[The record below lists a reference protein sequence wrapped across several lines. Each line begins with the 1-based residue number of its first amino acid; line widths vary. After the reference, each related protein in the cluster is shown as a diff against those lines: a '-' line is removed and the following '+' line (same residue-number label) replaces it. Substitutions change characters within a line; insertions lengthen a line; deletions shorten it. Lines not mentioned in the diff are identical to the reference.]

1 MKQVKI
7 ESSPIELKSRCNFN
21 FFTIKSLTLIFVTI
35 ISLTIFLIFRRNHN
49 FKFDK
54 NFDYIHYENDF
65 ITEKMKN
72 DAGWHLT
79 LDHAYLIN
87 GLIRKYKPKNCLEIG
102 VARGG
107 SAILILN
114 AIKDIPNSNL
124 VSIDIRENYFGDK
137 TKKTGYLVK
146 EKFPELSKK
155 WTLFLGDMP
164 YKFLSNLNQKFD
176 FVFLDA
182 AHVSP
187 GEFMNLIEVFPFL
200 RENTIVVLHDIV
212 WHYFSVYNT
221 SYNIYDARVM
231 PTQNFLMSALIGEKI
246 LLNDEQNGFVNIGV
260 ICLNKNQKQYYL
272 NYFLLLMNIWQY
284 LPTEEQLIG
293 LRKFIIKYYNNDVL
307 LRIYDYS
314 VEQNRKFFINLKN
327 KKYKLEY

>member
-21 FFTIKSLTLIFVTI
+21 FITIKSLTLIFVTI

-87 GLIRKYKPKNCLEIG
+87 GLIRKYKPKNRLEIG

-114 AIKDIPNSNL
+114 AIKDIPN
-124 VSIDIRENYFGDK
+124 
-137 TKKTGYLVK
+137 
-146 EKFPELSKK
+146 
-155 WTLFLGDMP
+155 
-164 YKFLSNLNQKFD
+164 
-176 FVFLDA
+176 
-182 AHVSP
+182 
-187 GEFMNLIEVFPFL
+187 
-200 RENTIVVLHDIV
+200 
-212 WHYFSVYNT
+212 
-221 SYNIYDARVM
+221 
-231 PTQNFLMSALIGEKI
+231 
-246 LLNDEQNGFVNIGV
+246 
-260 ICLNKNQKQYYL
+260 
-272 NYFLLLMNIWQY
+272 
-284 LPTEEQLIG
+284 
-293 LRKFIIKYYNNDVL
+293 
-307 LRIYDYS
+307 
-314 VEQNRKFFINLKN
+314 
-327 KKYKLEY
+327 